1 MIEFPDITEHGWGS
15 NGNVI
20 WTTSDF
26 PDSIVELLVYTEDEI
41 EDDTIYFS
49 EDEIDDDD

>member
-20 WTTSDF
+20 WTTSEY
-26 PDSIVELLVYTEDEI
+26 PDSIVELLVSTEN
-41 EDDTIYFS
+41 
-49 EDEIDDDD
+49 EIDDDD